1 MAKTAVVILN
11 YNGVSYLE
19 KFLPSVVTYSPNATI
34 VVADNSSTDNSIPF
48 LEKNFPKVELIKLD
62 KNYGYAGGYN
72 EALKQIEA
80 EYFLLLNSDVEVTT
94 NWLNPLEQFLDA
106 HPNYAACQPKIK
118 DYNHKSLFEY
128 AGACG
133 GFIDFL
139 GYPFCR
145 GRIFDQVESD
155 SGQYNEEVDIF
166 WSSGACMM
174 VRSEVFFNA
183 GGFDSDF
190 FAHMEEIDLCW
201 RIHSLGHQIKCIPK
215 STVFHV
221 GGGTLA
227 KSSPFK
233 TYLNFRNGLYILIK
247 NLPLNKLIF
256 KLPIRM
262 TLDWVAAI
270 KFLFEGN
277 PNHSV
282 AVIKAHFSVLW
293 NFSKMTRK
301 RKLTSI
307 TPKTKLMIYEYYL
320 RGSRKYS
327 DLYN

>member
-1 MAKTAVVILN
+1 MTKTAVVILN
-11 YNGVSYLE
+11 YNGKAYLE
-19 KFLPSVVTYSPNATI
+19 KFLPSVVAHSENAAAI
-34 VVADNSSTDNSIPF
+34 VADNSSTDDSVSF
-48 LEKNFPKVELIKLD
+48 LKEHFPHVQLILLD

-72 EALKQIEA
+72 EALKQVDA
-80 EYFLLLNSDVEVTT
+80 EYFMLLNSDVEVTKE
-94 NWLNPLEQFLDA
+94 WLAPLEQFLDA
-106 HPNYAACQPKIK
+106 NSDYAACQPKIK
-118 DYNHKSLFEY
+118 DYNHKALFEY

-155 SGQYNEEVDIF
+155 SGQYNEQIDIF

-174 VRSEVFFNA
+174 VRSKVFFEV

-201 RIHSLGHQIKCIPK
+201 RIHSLGHKIRCIPDA
-215 STVFHV
+215 TVYHV

-233 TYLNFRNGLYILIK
+233 TYLNFRNGLYLLLK
-247 NLPLNKLIF
+247 NLPSKKLLVKFPARI
-256 KLPIRM
+256 I
-262 TLDWVAAI
+262 LDWVATL

-277 PNHSV
+277 PKHSI
-282 AVIKAHFSVLW
+282 AVVKAHFSLIR
-293 NFSKMTRK
+293 NFSKTLSK
-301 RKLTSI
+301 RKLTSLA
-307 TPKTKLMIYEYYL
+307 PKSKLMIYEYYL
-320 RGSRKYS
+320 KGNRKYS
-327 DLYN
+327 DL